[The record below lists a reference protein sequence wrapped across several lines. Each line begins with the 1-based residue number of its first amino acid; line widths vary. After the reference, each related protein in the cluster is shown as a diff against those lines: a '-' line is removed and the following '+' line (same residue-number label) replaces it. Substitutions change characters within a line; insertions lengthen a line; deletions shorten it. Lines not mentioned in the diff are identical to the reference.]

1 MSSRS
6 EDKLLDEMFEP
17 FITFFNDEDD
27 FIVKFNELHSL
38 SSEEWGR
45 LVMKRLRLFQNLPHF
60 KENFLDSDSVILEM
74 LESLKI

>member
-27 FIVKFNELHSL
+27 FIVKFNELYSFMGRSPNPFFYPFHIAFFSL
-38 SSEEWGR
+38 FFTLLGS
-45 LVMKRLRLFQNLPHF
+45 
-60 KENFLDSDSVILEM
+60 
-74 LESLKI
+74 